1 MFVVISGG
9 SLIGSTKVTNTYPMI
24 SDPVSTHSNANAKL
38 VKIIFDYHKTH

>member
-24 SDPVSTHSNANAKL
+24 SDPVSTHANAKL
-38 VKIIFDYHKTH
+38 VKIIFDSHKTH